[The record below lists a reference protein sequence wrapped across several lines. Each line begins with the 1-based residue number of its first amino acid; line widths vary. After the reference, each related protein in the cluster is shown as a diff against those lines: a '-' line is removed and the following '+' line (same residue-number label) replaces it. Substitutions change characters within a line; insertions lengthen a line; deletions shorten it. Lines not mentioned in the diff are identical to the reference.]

1 MIEPGDRLPEAR
13 VALSP
18 NETATLPELA
28 AEGTTLFV
36 FYVFDWSS
44 T

>member
-1 MIEPGDRLPEAR
+1 MIEAGDRLPEAQ

-18 NETATLPELA
+18 NETSTLPELA
-28 AEGTTLFV
+28 AAGPALFV
-36 FYVFDWSS
+36 FYVFDWSA